1 MEEIKSRMHQMD
13 AEILRLREELARS
26 RAAAEQ
32 LQESLARA
40 DEDAYQ
46 AAMERGRADGVKAY
60 EDKIQ
65 EIESRHGRG
74 LEELMQL
81 VSSAMQEE
89 RQFIQQNIADTV
101 AVSVARIIGESRI
114 NPNYLADSICKVVEE
129 LRSRGRAEVIL
140 GEKLH
145 SALSRSRATFERVSQ
160 LASISCKPELE
171 PFGILV
177 DVEDEVV
184 DAGYE
189 SQVRKVHQLISDYL
203 GSRNA

>member
-1 MEEIKSRMHQMD
+1 MQQMD

-26 RAAAEQ
+26 RATADQ
-32 LQESLARA
+32 LQNSLARA

-46 AAMERGRADGVKAY
+46 AAMERGRADGARAY
-60 EDKIQ
+60 EGKIQ
-65 EIESRHGRG
+65 ELEARHGRG
-74 LEELMQL
+74 LEDLMQL
-81 VSSAMQEE
+81 VTSAMQEE

-129 LRSRGRAEVIL
+129 LRSPGRAEVIL

-145 SALSRSRATFERVSQ
+145 SALSRSRATYDRIAQ

-171 PFGILV
+171 PFGVLV
-177 DVEDEVV
+177 DAEEEVV

-203 GSRNA
+203 GTRNA